1 MALALRTDTYFEKVK
16 AWVEKEGFGGFAVR
30 EVAGDNEHWH
40 WILHVGSKSIK
51 QVRNSL
57 MRNVKELSGNGAYSL
72 TECRDKDKYERYMCK
87 GDAEGTGVSL
97 AWRNGLEYS
106 DEKLEELHAAYYTEN
121 KKLKRKATGTMI
133 DYVVDE
139 CKRKSIGWRKRDE
152 MAKIYIKEQT
162 ARGKPLNLFAARATL
177 NTVQVV
183 LGGEEA
189 FEEFARFL
197 EQI

>member
-1 MALALRTDTYFEKVK
+1 MALALRTDAHLDKVK
-16 AWVEKEGFGGFAVR
+16 AWVEKEGYGGFAVR

-40 WILHVGSKSIK
+40 WLLHVGNKTIK
-51 QVRNSL
+51 QVRSSL
-57 MRNVKELSGNGAYSL
+57 MRAVKELSGNGAYSL
-72 TECRDKDKYERYMCK
+72 TECRDQAKYERYMCK
-87 GDAEGTGVSL
+87 GDGEGTGVTL

-121 KKLKRKATGTMI
+121 KKLKRKVTGSMI

-139 CKRKSIGWRKRDE
+139 AKRRNIAWRKRDE
-152 MAKIYIKEQT
+152 FAKIYIKEQT
-162 ARGKPLNLFAARATL
+162 ARGKPLNLFAARAAL

-189 FEEFARFL
+189 FEEFSRFL